1 VRSTV
6 FLLFVLVALVSPSI
20 RAQNLPDRE
29 SARPTINLTAEQRHV
44 IKENVLTSPGL
55 KKEAPD
61 IQVSVGEPAPAGVS
75 VQPFPPMVLDKIPQ
89 AKSHRFFVKGD
100 SVVIVNPNDNTVA
113 DVIE

>member
-1 VRSTV
+1 MKSAV
-6 FLLFVLVALVSPSI
+6 FLILVVVALLAPSI

-55 KKEAPD
+55 KKETAD
-61 IQVSVGEPAPAGVS
+61 IELSVGKPVPAGVS
-75 VQPFPPMVLDKIPQ
+75 MQPFPPVVQDKIPQ
-89 AKSHRFFVKGD
+89 AKAHRFFVKGD
-100 SVVIVNPNDNTVA
+100 VVVIVNPNDSTIA